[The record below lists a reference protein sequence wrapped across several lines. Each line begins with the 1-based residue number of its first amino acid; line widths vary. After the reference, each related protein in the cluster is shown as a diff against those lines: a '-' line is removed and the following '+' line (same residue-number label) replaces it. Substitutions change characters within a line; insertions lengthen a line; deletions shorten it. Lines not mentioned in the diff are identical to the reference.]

1 MESTQRREQQ
11 STSMRV
17 VEEVAAATGVDPVDL
32 DEPLSN
38 VVDPD
43 ALDALFSDRRPSDGT
58 VRGYTSFVYHGCR
71 VTVDADGSVSATVLA
86 E

>member
-1 MESTQRREQQ
+1 
-11 STSMRV
+11 MRV

-32 DEPLSN
+32 DEPLSD

-43 ALDALFSDRRPSDGT
+43 ALDALFSGRHPEDGT
-58 VRGYTSFVYHGCR
+58 AGGYTSFVYHGCR
-71 VTVDADGSVSATVLA
+71 VTVDADGFVSVTVLA

>member
-1 MESTQRREQQ
+1 ML
-11 STSMRV
+11 V
-17 VEEVAAATGVDPVDL
+17 VEEVAAATGVDPTDL
-32 DEPLSN
+32 DEPLSD

-43 ALDALFSDRRPSDGT
+43 ALDALFSGRQSAGGT

-71 VTVDADGSVSATVLA
+71 VTVDADGSVSVTVLA